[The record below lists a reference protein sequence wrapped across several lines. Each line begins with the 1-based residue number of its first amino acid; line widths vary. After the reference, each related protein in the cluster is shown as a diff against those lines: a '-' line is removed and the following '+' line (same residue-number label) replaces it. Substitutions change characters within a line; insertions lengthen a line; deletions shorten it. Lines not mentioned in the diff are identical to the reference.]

1 MSEQHASP
9 GMGPL
14 LDLQDVVDATRRQA
28 EEERRDLDELHQ
40 PERLTE
46 SRARRDLARI
56 RLAAHEGDE
65 RLESLLG
72 APLEAITRSEPDRR
86 EALQRLAG
94 HWARRWRFH
103 EPAVRKAAKRVA
115 DREDVA
121 MQDIKERALRT
132 AIIVALDDAHGR
144 QVTQIGRDR
153 AWGHGSGLILLQ
165 KQDLKQ
171 LAEEGLSEELAEK
184 LSRPR
189 AGVRVFPPYR
199 LLDPIEGALLGV
211 DPEAVRP
218 VELRPSLFYH
228 WMRSQSIDRAEEWLL
243 DKAGLDPAPHKNL
256 RQVEVI
262 DAASDD
268 PDETGK
274 HRERVRELEL
284 LEARNEAGPE
294 PLRQLLE
301 RERMAEVLRAA
312 TPSQRKILELL
323 RRRLPEGLPLREAKR
338 AVADQLDVTTN
349 RIDVAFSRVRKRVEH
364 PL

>member
-14 LDLQDVVDATRRQA
+14 LDLQGVLNATRRQA
-28 EEERRDLDELHQ
+28 EEERRELAELNQ
-40 PERLTE
+40 PERLFE
-46 SRARRDLARI
+46 SRARRDLAQI

-72 APLEAITRSEPDRR
+72 TPLEPLAPSEPERH
-86 EALQRLAG
+86 EALQRLAR
-94 HWARRWRFH
+94 HWARTWRFH
-103 EPAVRKAAKRVA
+103 DPAVRQAAERIA
-115 DREDVA
+115 DREDVG
-121 MQDIKERALRT
+121 MQEVRERALQT

-144 QVTQIGRDR
+144 QVTRIGRDR
-153 AWGHGSGLILLQ
+153 AWGHGSELILLQ

-199 LLDPIEGALLGV
+199 LLGPIEGAFLGV

-228 WMRSQSIDRAEEWLL
+228 WIRSQSIDRAEEWLL

-262 DAASDD
+262 DATSDD

-323 RRRLPEGLPLREAKR
+323 RRRLQDGLPLPEAKR

-349 RIDVAFSRVRKRVEH
+349 RIDVAFSRVRKRAED